1 MTYFQEIQ
9 QQLENGQVIMNDS
22 NVNFTWTT
30 FTRGGLFQVHIYE
43 GDNFEIK
50 EYKSIVTLSQKVGS
64 LLNRGY

>member
-9 QQLENGQVIMNDS
+9 KQLENGQVIMNDS
-22 NVNFTWTT
+22 NKSFTWTT
-30 FTRGGLFQVHIYE
+30 FMRSGLFQVHIYE